1 MASNLMSEERKPPD
15 TDSEEDGKCSIS
27 ITFLKFS
34 DSQSPFINMSRL
46 VVCKPAVLFE
56 NRCQI

>member
-1 MASNLMSEERKPPD
+1 MPEERKPPD